1 MSRGFSPP
9 DPFTLDDSFTVSQA
23 RVFHRETKGLSA
35 RSATINT
42 GVKNLVL
49 ILAGQSNM
57 TNIVPTLVAPTNAS
71 VIDQMNI
78 YDGGLYSVDGS
89 LLGCWN
95 EDVPLRGNLCPQV
108 ADKLITGGQ
117 FSRVILIDSAV
128 GGTTAAQWATG
139 GTLADR
145 IPVSM
150 RRLAAKG
157 ITPAV
162 TNVTFAIWWGQ
173 GENDTGTSAASYQAS
188 LNTIRSTAVAA
199 GFSGR
204 FFVPKQTLL
213 NGVVNA
219 TIQGAQTGIVDNTT
233 FWSGGDMDAL
243 TGANRQGDNTHWSD
257 TGAPNAA
264 TAVYNAMHASG
275 APF

>member
-1 MSRGFSPP
+1 MSRGISAP
-9 DPFTLDDSFTVSQA
+9 DPFVLDDSFNISQF
-23 RVFHRETKGLSA
+23 RSMRRGTDGLSR
-35 RSATINT
+35 RSAVINT

-49 ILAGQSNM
+49 ICAGQSNM
-57 TNIVPTLVAPTNAS
+57 ANVVPTRVAPTNAS

-78 YDGGLYSVDGS
+78 YDGGLYSIDGS
-89 LLGCWN
+89 LLGCSN
-95 EDVPLRGNLCPQV
+95 EDTTHSNVCPQV
-108 ADKLITGGQ
+108 ADKLVTGGQ
-117 FSRVILIDSAV
+117 FSRVILVNCSINT
-128 GGTTAAQWATG
+128 TTAAMWATG
-139 GTLADR
+139 TLSNR
-145 IPVSM
+145 IPVAM

-173 GENDTGTSAASYQAS
+173 GESDQGTSSASYQAS
-188 LNTIRSTAVAA
+188 MNTTLTNARSA

-204 FFVPKQTLL
+204 FFICKQTLF
-213 NGVVNA
+213 NGV
-219 TIQGAQTGIVDNTT
+219 TDSTLQGAQTGLVDNTN